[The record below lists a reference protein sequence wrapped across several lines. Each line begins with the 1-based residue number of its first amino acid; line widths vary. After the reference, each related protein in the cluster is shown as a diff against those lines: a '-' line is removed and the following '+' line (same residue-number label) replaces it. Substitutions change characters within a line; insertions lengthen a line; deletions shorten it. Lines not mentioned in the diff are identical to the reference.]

1 MTDYSFVAESMAEV
15 GAVRVEVPPALV
27 AAIEASLVEAGGKAG
42 KGKKGAVTSYT
53 KATPEAHQKCGYLC
67 YFDAK
72 DRLVSSQNV

>member
-1 MTDYSFVAESMAEV
+1 MTDYRFVAESMAEV
-15 GAVRVEVPPALV
+15 GAVRVEAPPTLV

-67 YFDAK
+67 YFDAEG
-72 DRLVSSQNV
+72 RMVCSQNT